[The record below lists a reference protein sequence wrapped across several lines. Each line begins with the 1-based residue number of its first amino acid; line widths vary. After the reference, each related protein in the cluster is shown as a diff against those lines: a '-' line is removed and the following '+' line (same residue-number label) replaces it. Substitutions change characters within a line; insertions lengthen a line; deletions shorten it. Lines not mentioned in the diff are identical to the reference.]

1 MAAGTGNRGLTAL
14 SDGSNN
20 AETGFSQAAACVQQ
34 RRANFLGDQML
45 DILTFSF
52 ILLGSLRLIGLFNE
66 LAERAPA
73 VRMG

>member
-1 MAAGTGNRGLTAL
+1 LTAL
-14 SDGSNN
+14 SDGGNN
-20 AETGFSQAAACVQQ
+20 AETGFSQAAACVRQH
-34 RRANFLGDQML
+34 RANFLSDQML

-52 ILLGSLRLIGLFNE
+52 LLLGSLRLIGLVNE